1 MSLMDE
7 INNQMNINAQKE
19 RVAKQI
25 QDFNHYLD
33 PRGIMHTSYDSDT
46 FINTASVNT
55 QTPNGV
61 GDLIKE
67 ALGILKKS
75 KFTSDIQYSRE
86 KIKIDSVAASYVWR
100 CHFQIEKNGR
110 RNMVEDFRHYVVF
123 YRDFKDKLF
132 YSSNKQAVEYL
143 DSYLTKYCSRVSDS
157 KYTNRFVAG
166 SGIYLFDDGYCFDVG
181 PYDGCIRDLTSGYG
195 NKEFH
200 FNCFKQKLAA
210 LVIANR

>member
-19 RVAKQI
+19 REAKQR
-25 QDFNHYLD
+25 QDLKIYLD
-33 PRGIMHTSYDSDT
+33 PRGIMHTDYEDET

-75 KFTSDIQYSRE
+75 RFTSDIQYSSE
-86 KIKIDSVAASYVWR
+86 KIQMGSVAVTYVWS
-100 CHFQIEKNGR
+100 CHFQTEENGKR
-110 RNMVEDFRHYVVF
+110 GMVEDFRHYIVF
-123 YRDFKDKLF
+123 YSDFKDKIF
-132 YSSNKQAVEYL
+132 NSSNKQAVEYL
-143 DSYLTKYCSRVSDS
+143 DSYMTKYCSHVSDS

-166 SGIYLFDDGYCFDVG
+166 SGIYLFEDGYCFDASR
-181 PYDGCIRDLTSGYG
+181 YDGCIRDLTSGYG
-195 NKEFH
+195 DKGFQ

-210 LVIANR
+210 LVIANK